1 MSPHFLL
8 ALERLPHGPQF
19 RFLDRLTDL
28 DPGRTGTGEYHPRGE
43 EPFFEGHFPG
53 APLMPGVLLIEAGA
67 QLAGVV
73 AQCDP
78 AIPPL
83 RSLRLAGVRT
93 VKLTGSA
100 RPGQSIRLE
109 ATILKRL
116 GNLIQAAVKAEIQSQ
131 VIMQGEVTL
140 AGE

>member
-1 MSPHFLL
+1 
-8 ALERLPHGPQF
+8 
-19 RFLDRLTDL
+19 
-28 DPGRTGTGEYHPRGE
+28 
-43 EPFFEGHFPG
+43 
-53 APLMPGVLLIEAGA
+53 
-67 QLAGVV
+67 
-73 AQCDP
+73 
-78 AIPPL
+78 
-83 RSLRLAGVRT
+83 
-93 VKLTGSA
+93 LTGSA